1 MLKLFPHVFHLYS
14 TCLACLACACCYRH
28 GQLFRVGGVNFF
40 LSCCIPFGPL
50 DSCDCRYCA
59 EKCPLGNAAAIF
71 NFNYDG
77 ARLFE
82 TMFPPLHLCC
92 CTLVLGWAGYLLASS
107 PFHLMSCSQLQES
120 IQYCLYFAFLL
131 LHFCVVSGMDG
142 NAFFGGHAAKLIEIK
157 PAGIKDRSTME
168 ASPAI
173 TANSHLA
180 GSEPG
185 RRAAVVCTPGNSC
198 ICICMHVYA
207 CIFMDACKPAC
218 LPVCLP
224 VCLSGCMDVW
234 MYGCSMMDEWMDRW
248 ICVWAT
254 RAAFSCAQGQAAPCF
269 HSML

>member
-1 MLKLFPHVFHLYS
+1 M
-14 TCLACLACACCYRH
+14 
-28 GQLFRVGGVNFF
+28 GGVS
-40 LSCCIPFGPL
+40 SCLFSFPL
-50 DSCDCRYCA
+50 DVLLSTTREYPVLSLLCVPIIA
-59 EKCPLGNAAAIF
+59 F
-71 NFNYDG
+71 
-77 ARLFE
+77 
-82 TMFPPLHLCC
+82 LCC
-92 CTLVLGWAGYLLASS
+92 QWNGREC
-107 PFHLMSCSQLQES
+107 
-120 IQYCLYFAFLL
+120 
-131 LHFCVVSGMDG
+131 
-142 NAFFGGHAAKLIEIK
+142 FFGGHAAKLIEIK

-185 RRAAVVCTPGNSC
+185 RRAAVVCAPGNSC